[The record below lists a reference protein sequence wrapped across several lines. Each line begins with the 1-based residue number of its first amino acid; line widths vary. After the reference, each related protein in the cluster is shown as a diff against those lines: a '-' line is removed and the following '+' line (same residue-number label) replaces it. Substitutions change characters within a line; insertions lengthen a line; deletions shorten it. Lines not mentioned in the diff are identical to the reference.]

1 MLKHCRVAF
10 EEDDSQTVRDIE
22 RLRHILEQIDAL
34 TALVPELTFES
45 LDNDK
50 VRYYGIVKMTEIIG
64 EAAYKLT
71 DEFKDSHPEVPWNVI
86 KGMRHYLVHE
96 YYQVSKEGLWDTLT
110 NDLPEL
116 RPFIVK
122 YIEELS

>member
-1 MLKHCRVAF
+1 MRDA
-10 EEDDSQTVRDIE
+10 VRDID
-22 RLRHILEQIDAL
+22 RLRHILEQIDSL
-34 TALVPELTFES
+34 TSIVPELSFES
-45 LDNDK
+45 LDVDK

-71 DEFKDSHPEVPWNVI
+71 DEFVDTHSEVPWKVI
-86 KGMRHYLVHE
+86 RGMRHYLVHE

-116 RPFIVK
+116 RPYILK
-122 YIEELS
+122 YITELENQSK

>member
-1 MLKHCRVAF
+1 MRDA
-10 EEDDSQTVRDIE
+10 VRDID
-22 RLRHILEQIDAL
+22 RLRHILEQIDSL
-34 TALVPELTFES
+34 TSLVPELSFES
-45 LDNDK
+45 LDTDK

-71 DEFKDSHPEVPWNVI
+71 DEFVNNHPEVPWKVI
-86 KGMRHYLVHE
+86 RGMRHYLVHE

-116 RPFIVK
+116 KPYIIK
-122 YIEELS
+122 YIKELENQL

>member
-1 MLKHCRVAF
+1 MLNTDRLTHIGAF
-10 EEDDSQTVRDIE
+10 FI
-22 RLRHILEQIDAL
+22 
-34 TALVPELTFES
+34 ALVPELSFET

-71 DEFKDSHPEVPWNVI
+71 DEFKDTHSEVPWNVI

-122 YIEELS
+122 YIAELS

>member
-1 MLKHCRVAF
+1 MR
-10 EEDDSQTVRDIE
+10 ESIRDID
-22 RLRHILEQIDAL
+22 RLRHILEQIDTL
-34 TALVPELTFES
+34 ISLVPDLSFDT
-45 LDNDK
+45 LDK

-64 EAAYKLT
+64 EASYKLT
-71 DEFKDSHPEVPWNVI
+71 DEFVESHPEVPWKVI
-86 KGMRHYLVHE
+86 RGMRHYLVHE
-96 YYQVSKEGLWDTLT
+96 YYQVSKEGLWDTLV

>member
-1 MLKHCRVAF
+1 MR
-10 EEDDSQTVRDIE
+10 ESVRNID

-34 TALVPELTFES
+34 TKVVPTLT
-45 LDNDK
+45 LDTLDTDK

-71 DEFKDSHPEVPWNVI
+71 DDFIDAHPEVPWKVI
-86 KGMRHYLVHE
+86 RGMRHYLVHE
-96 YYQVSKEGLWDTLT
+96 YYQVSKEGLWDTIV

-116 RPFIVK
+116 RPFIIK
-122 YIEELS
+122 YIQELS